1 MFSCV
6 LRSDE
11 VIRRVSLSLFLS
23 ISVLLWMFLVDCIM
37 FVLWRN
43 ELWRVNM
50 DAEMLFVSLLLV
62 LYCIDEVEEKR
73 ENQNVCN
80 KGV

>member
-50 DAEMLFVSLLLV
+50 DAKMLFVSLLLV

>member
-1 MFSCV
+1 M